1 MKKLLPL
8 LGLIGKV
15 LHGLVLTTVF
25 AMNILM
31 GYIMFAPDDLPKPF
45 YLSYAGELP
54 AIAAPAAVAEA
65 HPEAGHAPKQPTV
78 VYEPGMGV
86 MIDTGTKVVNL
97 ADPGGRRFL
106 RATVVV
112 EVAPPPVAS
121 AEHAEDSAHS
131 AEGGA
136 AAESPAVVELRN
148 AVNQKMPIINDA
160 LNSLLTSKTFEQ
172 IYTLEGKEMLR
183 NEIKE
188 ELNRRLPE
196 FGVITVYF
204 TEFVVQ

>member
-1 MKKLLPL
+1 MKKLLPV
-8 LGLIGKV
+8 LGTVGKV
-15 LHGLVLTTVF
+15 LQGLVLTTVF
-25 AMNILM
+25 AMNLLM

-54 AIAAPAAVAEA
+54 ALAASVAVAEA
-65 HPEAGHAPKQPTV
+65 HTESETEHTEKQPDLI
-78 VYEPGMGV
+78 YEPGMGV

-112 EVAPPPVAS
+112 EVEPPAHTEDTAPTA
-121 AEHAEDSAHS
+121 
-131 AEGGA
+131 AEGEGEA
-136 AAESPAVVELRN
+136 ATESPAVVELRN
-148 AVNQKMPIINDA
+148 EINQKLPIINDA
-160 LNSLLTSKTFEQ
+160 LNSLLTSKSFEE
-172 IYTLEGKEMLR
+172 IYTLEGKEALR
-183 NEIKE
+183 NQIKD
-188 ELNRRLPE
+188 ELNKRLPE

>member
-15 LHGLVLTTVF
+15 LQGLILTTVF
-25 AMNILM
+25 AMNLLM

-45 YLSYAGELP
+45 YLSYAGQVP
-54 AIAAPAAVAEA
+54 AIAAPVAVAEV
-65 HPEAGHAPKQPTV
+65 HGEATHAPKQPKV
-78 VYEPGMGV
+78 IYEPGMGV

-112 EVAPPPVAS
+112 EVAPPPKES
-121 AEHAEDSAHS
+121 AEHAADSSHA

-136 AAESPAVVELRN
+136 AAESPAVVALR
-148 AVNQKMPIINDA
+148 AEINQKMPIINDA

-172 IYTLEGKEMLR
+172 IYTLEGKETLR

>member
-8 LGLIGKV
+8 LSTVGKV

-25 AMNILM
+25 AMNLLM

-54 AIAAPAAVAEA
+54 AIAAPTVVAEA
-65 HPEAGHAPKQPTV
+65 HTDAGHAPKQPKV
-78 VYEPGMGV
+78 IYEPGMGV

-106 RATVVV
+106 RTTVVV
-112 EVAPPPVAS
+112 EVAPP
-121 AEHAEDSAHS
+121 AEHSDSEAEAHS
-131 AEGGA
+131 SGGSA
-136 AAESPAVVELRN
+136 TTESPAVVELRN

-172 IYTLEGKEMLR
+172 IYTLEGKEALR
-183 NEIKE
+183 SEIKE

-196 FGVITVYF
+196 LGVITVYF

>member
-1 MKKLLPL
+1 MKKLLPIL
-8 LGLIGKV
+8 STIGKV
-15 LHGLVLTTVF
+15 LQGLVLTTVF
-25 AMNILM
+25 AMNLLM

-45 YLSYAGELP
+45 YLSYAGDLP
-54 AIAAPAAVAEA
+54 ALAASVAVAEA
-65 HPEAGHAPKQPTV
+65 HTESETEHTEKQPDLI
-78 VYEPGMGV
+78 YEPGMGV

-112 EVAPPPVAS
+112 EVEPPP
-121 AEHAEDSAHS
+121 HS
-131 AEGGA
+131 AETETSAAEGEGE

-148 AVNQKMPIINDA
+148 EVNQKLPIINDA

-172 IYTLEGKEMLR
+172 IYTLEGKEALR
-183 NEIKE
+183 NEIKD
-188 ELNRRLPE
+188 ELNKRLPD